1 MNEQNHLYGH
11 LAAGFSI
18 FVWGTTFIS
27 TKVLLE
33 AFTPLE
39 ILFFRFLIG
48 YAALWLACPP
58 LFRTKSKKQE
68 CLFAAAGICGV
79 TLYFL
84 MVSESK
90 ARSKGFRPWR
100 KKQGSAQN

>member
-58 LFRTKSKKQE
+58 PFSDEKQKAGMPFRSFRN
-68 CLFAAAGICGV
+68 LRRDLIF
-79 TLYFL
+79 
-84 MVSESK
+84 SN
-90 ARSKGFRPWR
+90 GF
-100 KKQGSAQN
+100 